1 MTIAEKITRAKADYD
16 AVYEAG
22 KKKAF
27 AEVEP
32 INTELEQILYGKDT
46 GGRGFYDEFWDE
58 FQGNGTRGVY
68 LYAFSMAT
76 QLYGWNDTIYNPK
89 YPIIADAG
97 YGVQECFRGNK
108 VITDTKVPIIDKVGN
123 IYSTFNGCNNL
134 KRVESLTLEVP
145 VTKANNAFFDC
156 IELEEINVICNGG
169 SFAADLSLRYSTKL
183 SRASIT
189 SIVNALSATT
199 SGLSVTLSK
208 TAVDTAFETTAG
220 AGDGSTSA
228 EWNAL
233 ISTKSNW
240 TISLV

>member
-22 KKKAF
+22 KK
-27 AEVEP
+27 AE
-32 INTELEQILYGKDT
+32 
-46 GGRGFYDEFWDE
+46 YDAFWDA
-58 FQGNGTRGVY
+58 FQGNGTRGAY

-89 YPIIADAG
+89 YPIIADDG
-97 YGVQECFRGNK
+97 YGVQECFRGNT

-123 IYSTFNGCNNL
+123 IYSIFNGCKNL

-145 VTKANNAFFDC
+145 VTKANTAFFNC

-169 SFAADLSLRYSTKL
+169 SFAADLSLKYSTKL

-189 SIVNALSATT
+189 SIINALSATT
-199 SGLSVTLSK
+199 SGLTVTLSK

-228 EWNAL
+228 EWQSIIA
-233 ISTKSNW
+233 TKSNW
-240 TISLV
+240 TISLI